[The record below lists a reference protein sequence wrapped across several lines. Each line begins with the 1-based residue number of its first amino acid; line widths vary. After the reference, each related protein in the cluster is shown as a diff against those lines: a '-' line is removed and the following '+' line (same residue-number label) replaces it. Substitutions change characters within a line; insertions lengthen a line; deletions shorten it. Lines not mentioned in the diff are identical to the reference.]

1 LRLEADKYCTITP
14 LTTMTVYL
22 QNESPRDKDSFSVA
36 EHDETLSDGQ
46 DKMVEDPD
54 FDPATVDE
62 RQL

>member
-1 LRLEADKYCTITP
+1 
-14 LTTMTVYL
+14 MTVYL